1 MRAAP
6 MVGARAAMC
15 TIALLSTPAPR
26 PALLGAPAL
35 RPHACRVHAPL
46 MAGAQKPTP
55 GGQKSLADLK
65 VYELKAVCRA
75 KGLKVSGRKAE
86 LIARIEAVARSNM
99 QNATA
104 PAPPSPAPA
113 DSAPS
118 DPPSAPPKPSK
129 KSGRAKPA
137 IATAATLPRVERLDS
152 AALTTNGAGP
162 VESEVLSEES
172 AEAIDFERW
181 RRRRRSERRE
191 KLASYFS
198 EEYTKVVG
206 ALEQAAGAAYKLALG
221 GIADADE
228 FAPPGADEVGG
239 VVLPAVQAQ
248 MGRAE
253 AAGRRLA
260 WCRAF
265 DPSAGTGQIV
275 DLIDRTEHA
284 VDRAALSSEV
294 PSPSRDCIPI
304 SRSQIE
310 MMKSEMRPCDRLCHV
325 SSAVCRWPSVT
336 ACSSRA
342 SSSSTTPRR
351 PTTPGGCRG
360 FRDGRSCARRSTLY
374 RPTARLRLQSSSSS
388 MWVAS
393 WRSIM
398 LDTAYAHTHTH
409 TRSYSQTHIYAQIA
423 EQHARPHHQPP
434 GVAVTAAAR
443 AATRF

>member
-1 MRAAP
+1 MTPQLYRCCSLSKHP
-6 MVGARAAMC
+6 LPPPLLDRRPGAFV
-15 TIALLSTPAPR
+15 T
-26 PALLGAPAL
+26 AL

-55 GGQKSLADLK
+55 GGQKSLSDLK

-99 QNATA
+99 QNATT

-118 DPPSAPPKPSK
+118 EPPSAPPKPSK
-129 KSGRAKPA
+129 KNGRAEPA
-137 IATAATLPRVERLDS
+137 IATAATLPRAERLDS

-172 AEAIDFERW
+172 AEEIDFERW

-191 KLASYFS
+191 KLAGYFS

-221 GIADADE
+221 VADADE

-294 PSPSRDCIPI
+294 PSPPRDCISP
-304 SRSQIE
+304 RDQIE
-310 MMKSEMRPCDRLCHV
+310 MMKAKMRPHDRLCHV
-325 SSAVCRWPSVT
+325 LSAICRWPSVT

-342 SSSSTTPRR
+342 NSSSTTPRR

-360 FRDGRSCARRSTLY
+360 FRDGRSCARRCTLY

-388 MWVAS
+388 SMWMAS
-393 WRSIM
+393 RRSMM
-398 LDTAYAHTHTH
+398 LARGIYAHTHARTF
-409 TRSYSQTHIYAQIA
+409 TSSTYSINLCSHCCS
-423 EQHARPHHQPP
+423 PC
-434 GVAVTAAAR
+434 
-443 AATRF
+443 